1 MLAHGFD
8 DIAVNVL
15 LEGEVANF
23 LQSKYMDNNL
33 HDAKKEG
40 GEQTESSLDY
50 TS

>member
-1 MLAHGFD
+1 MLAHGFG

-23 LQSKYMDNNL
+23 LQSKYMDNIL

-40 GEQTESSLDY
+40 GEQIESSLEQA
-50 TS
+50 S